1 MRQFDREDELDR
13 MLAAGR
19 IGPSALDSFGRQLA
33 GIHEALPA
41 AAPDAPWGRAAQVRT
56 VVLENLEQC
65 SRAVAGRGDS
75 ERLVTLRQEL
85 PDRLERLAPLIE
97 QRRAAGRVRECHGDL
112 HARNVVL
119 RNGRLLAFDCMEFS
133 DAFRWIDV
141 ADEVAFLLADLK
153 VRGWPI
159 HAHAFLSGYLVECGD
174 YAACRVLDVYEAH
187 RALVRAKVTA
197 LGWANLAQGPE
208 VVPGRA
214 CREYQAYVDAA
225 QAALGPRRPF
235 LVLVSGLSGSG
246 KTWLANRLVPQLGA
260 IHLRSDV
267 ERKRLAGLA
276 ESARTSSPVRQGLY
290 SPAASARVYEHLAHC
305 AAQVASGGYPAL
317 VDATFNRREDR
328 ARFRALAI
336 SLGLSV
342 RFLHCRA
349 APEVLRRRLALRH
362 ALGSDPS
369 EADLEV
375 LRWQEHHAEPVTPDE
390 GFVTLEVD
398 TTADDPAPPLDKL
411 FATLRA

>member
-1 MRQFDREDELDR
+1 
-13 MLAAGR
+13 
-19 IGPSALDSFGRQLA
+19 
-33 GIHEALPA
+33 
-41 AAPDAPWGRAAQVRT
+41 VRS
-56 VVLENLEQC
+56 VILENLEQC
-65 SRAVAGRGDS
+65 ARSSVPFGD
-75 ERLVTLRQEL
+75 
-85 PDRLERLAPLIE
+85 PHRLAALQQMLTGRLDRSAAWLE

-197 LGWANLAQGPE
+197 LGWTNLAQGLE
-208 VVPGRA
+208 VVPGLA

-246 KTWLANRLVPQLGA
+246 KTWLANRLAPQLGA

-305 AAQVASGGYPAL
+305 AGQVASGGYPAL

-328 ARFRALAI
+328 ARFRALAV
-336 SLGLSV
+336 SLGLPV

-411 FATLRA
+411 FATLRG